1 MKITKSKL
9 RKIITEEL
17 AHVMGEAPMDP
28 TMVGG
33 KDVSYNHLA
42 NILGIVVS
50 PRMKQDA
57 EPNIPY
63 LMYVIGVAKEKVQK
77 AKEAI
82 KGNKNDQGAID
93 TIRNAIGMYME
104 TVVEV
109 QKHFEMVPNT
119 YAKFLEANN
128 LGNAVSSFNH
138 IAKVL
143 GEMKAEAEKVL
154 TLAKKSNAYGNAAVW
169 MTRTYSAGQG
179 EGLVFFQTGQG
190 NVKTVNPEIMMK
202 ETGMTRHIEGLKQLI
217 AKTAKGAAEQ
227 PAAEQPAAEA
237 P

>member
-1 MKITKSKL
+1 MIITKSKL
-9 RKIITEEL
+9 TQIIKEEL
-17 AHVMGEAPMDP
+17 AHVMGEAPMDQ

-42 NILGIVVS
+42 NMLGIVVS

-57 EPNIPY
+57 EPTIPY
-63 LMYVIGVAKEKVQK
+63 LMYVIGLAKEKVQK
-77 AKEAI
+77 AKEVLARSSR
-82 KGNKNDQGAID
+82 DQGAND
-93 TIRNAIGMYME
+93 TVRNAIEMYME

-109 QKHFEMVPNT
+109 QKHIEMVPNT
-119 YAKFLEANN
+119 YAKFFEANN

-154 TLAKKSNAYGNAAVW
+154 ALAKKSNAYGSAAVW
-169 MTRTYSAGQG
+169 MTRTTSAGHG
-179 EGLVFFQTGQG
+179 EGLVFFDG
-190 NVKTVNPEIMMK
+190 VKTVNPEIMMK

-217 AKTAKGAAEQ
+217 AKTAKGADEQ
-227 PAAEQPAAEA
+227 PAAEV
-237 P
+237 

>member
-1 MKITKSKL
+1 MKITKNQLKQ
-9 RKIITEEL
+9 IIKEEL
-17 AHVMGEAPMDP
+17 DTVMQEEPMDP
-28 TMVGG
+28 TMVDG

-42 NILGIVVS
+42 NMLGIVVS

-57 EPNIPY
+57 EPTIPY
-63 LMYVIGVAKEKVQK
+63 LMYVIGLAKEKVQK
-77 AKEAI
+77 AKEVLARSSR
-82 KGNKNDQGAID
+82 DQGAND
-93 TIRNAIGMYME
+93 TVRNAIEMYME

-109 QKHFEMVPNT
+109 QKNIEMVPNT

-154 TLAKKSNAYGNAAVW
+154 TLAKKSNAYGSAAVW
-169 MTRTYSAGQG
+169 MTRTTSAGHG
-179 EGLVFFQTGQG
+179 EGLVFFDG
-190 NVKTVNPEIMMK
+190 VKTVNPEIMMK

-227 PAAEQPAAEA
+227 PAAEV
-237 P
+237 

>member
-28 TMVGG
+28 TMVDG

-42 NILGIVVS
+42 NMLGIVVS

-57 EPNIPY
+57 EPTIPY
-63 LMYVIGVAKEKVQK
+63 LMYVIGLAKEKVQK
-77 AKEAI
+77 AKEVLARS
-82 KGNKNDQGAID
+82 NRDQGAND
-93 TIRNAIGMYME
+93 TVRNAIEMYME
-104 TVVEV
+104 TVAEV
-109 QKHFEMVPNT
+109 QKYIEMVPNT
-119 YAKFLEANN
+119 YAKFFEANN

-154 TLAKKSNAYGNAAVW
+154 TLAKKSNAYGSAAVW
-169 MTRTYSAGQG
+169 MTRTTSAGHG
-179 EGLVFFQTGQG
+179 EGLVFFDG
-190 NVKTVNPEIMMK
+190 VKTVNPEIMMK

-217 AKTAKGAAEQ
+217 AKTAKGADEQ
-227 PAAEQPAAEA
+227 PAAEV
-237 P
+237 